1 MRKNDNE
8 NKKSLFDFVGY
19 IDLLEKDNKESQI
32 PAIKVLVEIK
42 FKNNEDEDFF
52 TTGILTEKTL
62 QLFGKIRMISKDE
75 KSNLYKL
82 IHESYQNNEFE
93 KSIYGGRPIE
103 EGASFCYRI
112 NWDEVIKYETLKDQ
126 MSLGFTK
133 LIDFMRLL
141 IDTEI
146 KK

>member
-1 MRKNDNE
+1 M
-8 NKKSLFDFVGY
+8 
-19 IDLLEKDNKESQI
+19 
-32 PAIKVLVEIK
+32 EIK

-75 KSNLYKL
+75 KSNLYSL
-82 IHESYQNNEFE
+82 ILESYQNNEFE
-93 KSIYGGRPIE
+93 KPIYGGRPIE
-103 EGASFCYRI
+103 EGASFSYRI
-112 NWDEVIKYETLKDQ
+112 NWNEVQNYETLKDQ

-133 LIDFMRLL
+133 MIDFMRRL

>member
-8 NKKSLFDFVGY
+8 NKKSLFNFAGY
-19 IDLLEKDNKESQI
+19 IDLLEKHNKESQI

-42 FKNNEDEDFF
+42 FKNIEDEDFF
-52 TTGILTEKTL
+52 TIGILTERTL

-75 KSNLYKL
+75 KNNLYSL
-82 IHESYQNNEFE
+82 IIESYQNNEFE
-93 KSIYGGRPIE
+93 KPIYGGREIT
-103 EGASFCYRI
+103 EGSLFSYKI
-112 NWDEVIKYETLKDQ
+112 NWGKVQNYETLKDQ